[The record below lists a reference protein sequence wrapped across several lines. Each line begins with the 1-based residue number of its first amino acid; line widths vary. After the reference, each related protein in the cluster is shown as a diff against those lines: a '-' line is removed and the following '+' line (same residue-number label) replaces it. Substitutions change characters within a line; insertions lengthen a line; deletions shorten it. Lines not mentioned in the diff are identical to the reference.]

1 MVIILEIVNNLNVF
15 RRLGRD
21 LTWQFFKDKFVILN
35 ERYSSGFMLSRLV
48 KSSTCDLLGEERA
61 REVRVSFILSSSI
74 IIIVIRLRHSS
85 LSIPCPG
92 VSGTWPSQWRPSD

>member
-1 MVIILEIVNNLNVF
+1 MRVKLVGDCNSSECVF

-61 REVRVSFILSSSI
+61 REVRDSFI
-74 IIIVIRLRHSS
+74 H
-85 LSIPCPG
+85 
-92 VSGTWPSQWRPSD
+92 

>member
-1 MVIILEIVNNLNVF
+1 MVIMLMIANNLNVF

-74 IIIVIRLRHSS
+74 VELKSNQANQVLH
-85 LSIPCPG
+85 
-92 VSGTWPSQWRPSD
+92 

>member
-1 MVIILEIVNNLNVF
+1 MIANNLNVF

-61 REVRVSFILSSSI
+61 REVRVTYILSSSV

-92 VSGTWPSQWRPSD
+92 VRGTWPSQWRPSD

>member
-1 MVIILEIVNNLNVF
+1 MSSVAARLARILLCYETLILCFF

-61 REVRVSFILSSSI
+61 REVSAAII
-74 IIIVIRLRHSS
+74 IIIVKLES
-85 LSIPCPG
+85 LVLKPK
-92 VSGTWPSQWRPSD
+92 

>member
-1 MVIILEIVNNLNVF
+1 MRVKLVGDCKYSVF

-61 REVRVSFILSSSI
+61 REVSDIFILSSSV
-74 IIIVIRLRHSS
+74 IIIVFRLRHSS

-92 VSGTWPSQWRPSD
+92 VRGMWPSPWRPSD

>member
-1 MVIILEIVNNLNVF
+1 MSLILCVF

-61 REVRVSFILSSSI
+61 REVSAAII
-74 IIIVIRLRHSS
+74 IIIVKLES
-85 LSIPCPG
+85 LVLKPK
-92 VSGTWPSQWRPSD
+92 